1 MADVARRIGRAKDRA
16 GQFRH
21 IWAAEHL
28 PLRLKLRLYAA
39 AVCSIMTYGS
49 EGWKL
54 DSATMRALNGANA
67 SMLSHITGN
76 SQHEEASAGCT
87 FDLVRWIRARRQQW
101 LGHIL
106 RMPLGDDGE
115 ERLVKQAVRHIHG
128 HRSEG
133 DLLMDAPD
141 VSWEQLL
148 SVAADRDAWRRRVRA
163 LRMTPGTKW
172 RNLVK
177 RLLKNH

>member
-1 MADVARRIGRAKDRA
+1 MLDV
-16 GQFRH
+16 
-21 IWAAEHL
+21 L
-28 PLRLKLRLYAA
+28 PFTH
-39 AVCSIMTYGS
+39 TYTHTYT
-49 EGWKL
+49 L
-54 DSATMRALNGANA
+54 THHTHTPHTRT
-67 SMLSHITGN
+67 H
-76 SQHEEASAGCT
+76 
-87 FDLVRWIRARRQQW
+87 
-101 LGHIL
+101 
-106 RMPLGDDGE
+106 GE